1 METTVTKEVVDL
13 DKLFPGIETDNIL
26 TPVTKVPNIFST
38 DNSLDFLDKPETD
51 VITDEEPKTALTQVN
66 ITEADKILDTIGKE
80 LSDEIQEN
88 VEEVTSGR
96 PKTDKNA
103 LASYLKTKIEESVF
117 SPFEDFDEK
126 KETLEEYLSKQP
138 EKVLHQMLD
147 ANWENKEKELLER
160 TPVEFFEA
168 LPEELQYAAR
178 YAMDGG
184 TDMKGLFAALA
195 QVEQVKAL
203 DVEDEDG
210 QVAIART
217 YLQATNFGT
226 PEQINEEIESW
237 KDNNRL
243 EKKARDFKPMLDE
256 MQKEQVE
263 YQLEQQ
269 KEWNRQQKEAAQ
281 KYTANVHKAL
291 EKGELNGLKLDKKTQ
306 ATLYQGLTT
315 ASYPSVSG
323 KPTNL
328 LGHLLD
334 KVQYVEPNFQL
345 LAEATYL
352 LADPEG
358 YKNSIRQQ
366 GKNAA
371 ITDTVKKLKTEQ
383 RTGGDGFEIEEV
395 EQKPKI
401 KKLYKPTNIFAK

>member
-26 TPVTKVPNIFST
+26 TPVAKVPNIFST

-51 VITDEEPKTALTQVN
+51 VITDEEPKTTLTQVN
-66 ITEADKILDTIGKE
+66 TTEADKILDTIGKE

-226 PEQINEEIESW
+226 PEEINEEIENW

-243 EKKARDFKPMLDE
+243 EKKARDFKPKLDE

-383 RTGGDGFEIEEV
+383 RTGGDGFEIEEA